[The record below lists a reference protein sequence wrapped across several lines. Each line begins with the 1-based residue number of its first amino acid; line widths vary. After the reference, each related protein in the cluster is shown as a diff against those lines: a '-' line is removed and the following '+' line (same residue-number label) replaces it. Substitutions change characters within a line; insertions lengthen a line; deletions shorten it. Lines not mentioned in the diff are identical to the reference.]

1 MTRTLEKQKGQINK
15 LTSQNNATKQQIKQI
30 NECKVQ
36 PGVSSLK
43 QSKIKSFVSTQI
55 QDSLNLDSSDEEED
69 NGAWKPDSTQ
79 QGATGSDGGSGHIP
93 CSGMVYKK
101 PKCKCIDSELQ
112 PSVKQDN
119 MPTNISDD
127 SETELDKLIRTRN
140 EVEEKL
146 RVTQQKL
153 LEQRMEGKAQDFH
166 DHIVK
171 VIRDFRRVV
180 MDCFGTPKMD
190 ERLVQARE
198 HLALE
203 TEAKSLM
210 GFTFCVGDGFVERV
224 EKSLLAGQTLEQ
236 QYSCT
241 KIDNSV
247 DDPVSG
253 HVTDIIYEV
262 AMPVIVKR
270 EVQESKD
277 DDCEIL
283 SFQPAPHSFMLKTK
297 IKEEK
302 LDPNEKVNQKQVENP
317 WEHKPEEGG
326 SGTKKADGP
335 ENPDNEDME
344 DDTEIDIVNMTP
356 KKRKLKKKAHVTTG
370 SAGPRRNLRLHDK
383 TRQDCLS
390 YYLFVKKKT
399 TFFGS
404 CNSIADMTSSKKGN
418 LSGPMTLSRLFQCYI
433 QVWRSHPYQD

>member
-1 MTRTLEKQKGQINK
+1 M
-15 LTSQNNATKQQIKQI
+15 
-30 NECKVQ
+30 
-36 PGVSSLK
+36 
-43 QSKIKSFVSTQI
+43 
-55 QDSLNLDSSDEEED
+55 
-69 NGAWKPDSTQ
+69 
-79 QGATGSDGGSGHIP
+79 
-93 CSGMVYKK
+93 
-101 PKCKCIDSELQ
+101 
-112 PSVKQDN
+112 KQDN
-119 MPTNISDD
+119 TPTNISDD

-153 LEQRMEGKAQDFH
+153 LEQRMEGKACNFQ

-171 VIRDFRRVV
+171 VIWDFRSVV
-180 MDCFGTPKMD
+180 MDCFGAPKMD
-190 ERLVQARE
+190 ECLVQARE
-198 HLALE
+198 HLASE

-210 GFTFCVGDGFVERV
+210 GFTFHVGDGFMEWV
-224 EKSLLAGQTLEQ
+224 EKSLLAGQTPEQ

-270 EVQESKD
+270 EVQESDD

-283 SFQPAPHSFMLKTK
+283 SFQPAPHAFMLKMK

-302 LDPNEKVNQKQVENP
+302 LDPNEKVNQKQDENP
-317 WEHKPEEGG
+317 REHEPEEGG
-326 SGTKKADGP
+326 SGTEKADEP

-344 DDTEIDIVNMTP
+344 EDTEIDIANTMP

-370 SAGPRRNLRLHDK
+370 GAGPRRNLHSHDK
-383 TRQDCLS
+383 TRQD
-390 YYLFVKKKT
+390 KT
-399 TFFGS
+399 
-404 CNSIADMTSSKKGN
+404 
-418 LSGPMTLSRLFQCYI
+418 
-433 QVWRSHPYQD
+433 V